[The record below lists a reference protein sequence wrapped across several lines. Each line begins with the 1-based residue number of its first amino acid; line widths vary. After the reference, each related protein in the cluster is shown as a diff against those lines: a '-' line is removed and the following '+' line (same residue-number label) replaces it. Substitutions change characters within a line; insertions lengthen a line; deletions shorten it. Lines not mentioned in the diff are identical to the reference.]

1 MTNIMNTENIIAKK
15 RINFDDRC
23 EKCFLRTYQRLFKK
37 FDVDLLQ
44 KEQFLD
50 FFYETFKKTNRA
62 KNPEKARLLNNIF
75 CQITGIPDPYSE
87 EKEASN
93 KIAKK
98 FYKKWRM
105 KVLES
110 ENPFDFALRFA
121 IAGNIIDYGANDTF
135 NISETIDHVL
145 KSDFAIND
153 AVLLKQ
159 KIKEAKKILYI
170 GDNAGEIVFD
180 KLFIETMMHNNVTY
194 AVKGSPVMNDATMQ
208 DAIDVGM
215 DWVADIV
222 SNGYDAP
229 STILSQCSQEFLNT
243 FDEADLI
250 ISKGQGNLEGL
261 LEENNPKIFF
271 LLMIK
276 CDVIAEILKVKK
288 GDFVVYNQI

>member
-1 MTNIMNTENIIAKK
+1 
-15 RINFDDRC
+15 
-23 EKCFLRTYQRLFKK
+23 
-37 FDVDLLQ
+37 
-44 KEQFLD
+44 
-50 FFYETFKKTNRA
+50 
-62 KNPEKARLLNNIF
+62 
-75 CQITGIPDPYSE
+75 
-87 EKEASN
+87 
-93 KIAKK
+93 
-98 FYKKWRM
+98 M

-110 ENPFDFALRFA
+110 ENPIDFALRLA

-135 NISETIDHVL
+135 NISGTIDHVL

-153 AVLLKQ
+153 AVLLKR
-159 KIKEAKKILYI
+159 KIKESKKILYI
-170 GDNAGEIVFD
+170 GDNAGEIVLD

-222 SNGYDAP
+222 SNDYDAP

-288 GDFVVYNQI
+288 GDFVVYNQN

>member
-1 MTNIMNTENIIAKK
+1 MNTKTVIA
-15 RINFDDRC
+15 NHSVTFDDRC
-23 EKCFLRTYQRLFKK
+23 ANCFLRTYQRLFKK
-37 FDVDLLQ
+37 FDVSISQ

-50 FFYETFKKTNRA
+50 FFHETIRTNYHM
-62 KNPEKARLLNNIF
+62 KNPEKARLLNKIF
-75 CQITGIPDPYSE
+75 CQITGVHDPYSE
-87 EKEASN
+87 EKDASN
-93 KIAKK
+93 KIAKRY
-98 FYKKWRM
+98 YKKWRM

-110 ENPFDFALRFA
+110 ENPFDMALRLA

-135 NISETIDHVL
+135 NISETIDQVL

-159 KIKEAKKILYI
+159 KIKESKKILYI

-180 KLFIETMMHNNVTY
+180 KLFIETMMHNDITY
-194 AVKGSPVMNDATMQ
+194 AVKGSPVMNDVTIQ

-215 DWVADIV
+215 DWVADLI

-229 STILSQCSQEFLNT
+229 STILSQCSDTFLKVY
-243 FDEADLI
+243 DEADLI

-261 LEENNPKIFF
+261 FEENNSKIFF

-288 GDFVVYNQI
+288 GDFVVYNQN